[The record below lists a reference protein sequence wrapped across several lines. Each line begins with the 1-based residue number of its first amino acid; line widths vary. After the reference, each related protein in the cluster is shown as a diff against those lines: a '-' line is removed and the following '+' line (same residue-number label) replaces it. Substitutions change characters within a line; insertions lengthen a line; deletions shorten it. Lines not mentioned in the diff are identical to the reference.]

1 MIRLKTKQTN
11 VTNFYVF
18 IFVLEKMTKLKR
30 QRARKK
36 FNYSTNRRRVR
47 DKREKNSKFNVKVRQ
62 DVNCLNERGVGSF
75 TMFCQTVQV
84 SL

>member
-1 MIRLKTKQTN
+1 
-11 VTNFYVF
+11 
-18 IFVLEKMTKLKR
+18 MTKLKR

-62 DVNCLNERGVGSF
+62 DVNCLNERGGGVLLCF
-75 TMFCQTVQV
+75 VKLYRFHCNVV
-84 SL
+84 NIKH